1 MLASGPIIKDA
12 RRVPSLKTKA
22 ILLAMLPLVACKST
36 GEFDE
41 TGGIKIA
48 RSACPA
54 IAIPTYTGDVTLF
67 ASPSRT
73 VQSLDV
79 TAAITNLQTS
89 CSDESDP
96 IQVNASFDVFA
107 TRATA
112 GPARQVVL
120 PWFATMIRGGTD
132 IQSKQT
138 GQVVV
143 TFADGAL
150 RGTGHASVTGAV
162 SRAAATLPP
171 EILKRI
177 TRKRKVGDADAALDP
192 MTEPTIRDAVL
203 KANFEML
210 VGFQLSEEQLAYNA
224 TR

>member
-1 MLASGPIIKDA
+1 MLK
-12 RRVPSLKTKA
+12 LKTQA
-22 ILLAMLPLVACKST
+22 ILLAAIALAGCKSSMD
-36 GEFDE
+36 FDE
-41 TGGIKIA
+41 TGGVKIA

-54 IAIPTYTGDVTLF
+54 VAIATYTGDVTTF
-67 ASPSRT
+67 TSPTQRT
-73 VQSLDV
+73 VGAIDV

-89 CSDESDP
+89 CTGETDP
-96 IQVNASFDVFA
+96 IGVTASFDVQA
-107 TRATA
+107 TRPTA

-120 PWFATMIRGGTD
+120 PWFATLIRGGND

-143 TFADGAL
+143 TFADGAT
-150 RGTGHASVTGAV
+150 RGTGHASVTGSV
-162 SRAAATLPP
+162 SRALATLPR
-171 EILKRI
+171 EVLERI

-192 MTEPTIRDAVL
+192 LTEPSVRDAVL

-210 VGFQLSEEQLAYNA
+210 VGFQLTEEQLAYNA